1 MSLSKESL
9 SAFMDGELEPQEIA
23 RIAALVEQDP
33 ALKTFV
39 DGQEQLRLELRAAFS
54 DVMSDPVP
62 ERLLAAAATAPVSLR
77 VRAREWLGVGSW
89 SPAIRYGV
97 PAAAMALGILIGVGV
112 EGTASQSD
120 FGTSNGQVVA
130 RADLADA
137 LEHKLASDSGRAQIG
152 VTFRDKSGE
161 TCRTFSV
168 NAGATNGL
176 ACRSGGGEWQV
187 GALVSGQK
195 AQATA
200 GYSLAASEMPDAIRS
215 AIASRI
221 SGEPL
226 DAAAERSA
234 RDSGWK

>member
-33 ALKTFV
+33 ELKSFI
-39 DGQEQLRLELRAAFS
+39 DGQEKLRLELRAAFS

-62 ERLLAAAATAPVSLR
+62 AHLLAAAATAPVSLR
-77 VRAREWLGVGSW
+77 VRAKEWMGVGAW
-89 SPAIRYGV
+89 SPAFRYGV

-120 FGTSNGQVVA
+120 FGTANGQIVA

-137 LEHKLASDSGRAQIG
+137 LEHKLASDIGHAQIG

-161 TCRTFSV
+161 TCRTFSM
-168 NAGATNGL
+168 NGGATNGL
-176 ACRSGGGEWQV
+176 ACRNSGEWQV

-195 AQATA
+195 SQSSSGYQLA
-200 GYSLAASEMPDAIRS
+200 GSEMPDTIRS

-221 SGEPL
+221 AGEPL
-226 DAAAERSA
+226 DAAAERAA